1 MNVFEII
8 LCVVGAW
15 QIIMSFISNTKNVGS
30 AIIYKVIPFASG
42 EFCIFFAL
50 YNSGIVRIG

>member
-15 QIIMSFISNTKNVGS
+15 QIIVSFITNTKNVGS

-42 EFCIFFAL
+42 ESCIFFAL

>member
-15 QIIMSFISNTKNVGS
+15 QIIVSFISYTDNLGS

-42 EFCIFFAL
+42 
-50 YNSGIVRIG
+50 

>member
-1 MNVFEII
+1 MNVFEIS

-15 QIIMSFISNTKNVGS
+15 QIIVSFITNTKNVGS